1 MLFSFARKETR
12 LQKKVIFNFENY
24 SKQILS
30 QSNVLH
36 VNGTAIHWIDPSKLM
51 NDDVMLLFAS
61 YSM

>member
-36 VNGTAIHWIDPSKLM
+36 VNGTAIH
-51 NDDVMLLFAS
+51 
-61 YSM
+61 